1 MARCAPSSSV
11 STILFLNGNRFTF
24 CGCCWAFTWFPN
36 WKTIRGGGLMEEE
49 SALESFTGIFANSG
63 RERKTPKVTAGESRV
78 EQRLKISVMNVIR
91 SVTDMFSH
99 LCTCVCVCVCV
110 CERLASL
117 LTWAFMHEDL
127 FSLPT
132 LQALLSAKPRD
143 CVCVFLCWCVY
154 VYNFT

>member
-99 LCTCVCVCVCV
+99 LCTCVCVCV
-110 CERLASL
+110 RASGWLACWRELSCMR
-117 LTWAFMHEDL
+117 T
-127 FSLPT
+127 FSHYP
-132 LQALLSAKPRD
+132 LSKPF
-143 CVCVFLCWCVY
+143 CQQSQGTVCVFLCWCVY